1 MRPASITIMSSAQR
15 MAMQFMPNSPSPPSG
30 TTCNFPVGI
39 SNFDAST
46 ASRARLRAVRV
57 AATEI
62 PYTGQSMKSPGN
74 SSGKSLL
81 RRGLEG
87 AIRSAFMKAYETVKV
102 DPDRYLEHLRMAYD
116 LPALTYD
123 GVYSVNIEILDQIAD
138 ETIRG
143 SMRIA
148 AAEGAGMGMG
158 GMFTI
163 IPDLGILAAITI
175 RMIQKLSL
183 IYGFSYN
190 TEQEEAELWVAAASA
205 AGVDV
210 SRELVEKQVV
220 SKFIPRVIQR
230 IATSASAEM
239 VEKWTARLIPVVSS
253 VIGAGLNYYFMR
265 VWGERAVRHFR
276 QRHLEMRKRQL
287 LASQAL
293 ILPQP

>member
-1 MRPASITIMSSAQR
+1 
-15 MAMQFMPNSPSPPSG
+15 
-30 TTCNFPVGI
+30 
-39 SNFDAST
+39 
-46 ASRARLRAVRV
+46 
-57 AATEI
+57 
-62 PYTGQSMKSPGN
+62 MKSAGN
-74 SSGKSLL
+74 SSRRSLL

-87 AIRSAFMKAYETVKV
+87 AVRSAFTKAYATVKV
-102 DPDRYLEHLRMAYD
+102 DPDKYLEHLRIAYD
-116 LPALTYD
+116 LPALTYA
-123 GVYSVNIEILDQIAD
+123 GVYSINIEILDLIAD

-148 AAEGAGMGMG
+148 AVEGAGLGMG

-205 AGVDV
+205 AGVDI

-230 IATSASAEM
+230 IAASASAEI

-253 VIGAGLNYYFMR
+253 AIGAGLNYYFMR

-276 QRHLEMRKRQL
+276 LRHLEMRRRQL
-287 LASQAL
+287 LAQQVP
-293 ILPQP
+293 ILPAP